1 VPITTIEELLLKM
14 IHSLFTKRKI
24 LPVLL
29 FLAFTLSGTVF
40 ASAQTTQLGAA
51 ESVLEQ
57 IAEHLSVLEF
67 EKAIALFDTIPN
79 PERNVSSLRLLEAS
93 VLSSA
98 GRHADARRI
107 VEAISSAEPENIEAL
122 FVLAT
127 IEEVS
132 GRQRQQQ
139 AALDRIIRINPNN
152 SQALIGLGNIALQA
166 RALRPAASHFHR
178 VLTNEPEN
186 VEALIGLSRAFRMNR
201 EWEQAEI
208 LLNRAVELY
217 PNMLEGRTDRARF
230 YWGRG
235 LLVQALVD
243 MDEAKRIAP
252 RDYWIAIDRGNLLLE
267 MGRRRQ
273 ALDEFLR
280 AVEINPREH
289 LAYIFTAGLK
299 DEFGDHDGAAS
310 HYAILARLR
319 PDYYFGLEGLGLHQ
333 MRVGN
338 WAEAR
343 DTFMEVYR
351 RAPEEH
357 LYALLAA
364 INWMR
369 AEDITAPRAFLQQ
382 VLPRVQ
388 RDTLEWHMFR
398 LYIDLTARNFSG
410 ESNMVVRL
418 DRERNEELRARMLFY
433 MALYYD
439 VRGNADLANR
449 YFLMVN
455 EMSVRS
461 IPEWRLN
468 EWILA
473 ERGLK
478 L

>member
-1 VPITTIEELLLKM
+1 MFQAAL
-14 IHSLFTKRKI
+14 I
-24 LPVLL
+24 LV
-29 FLAFTLSGTVF
+29 FALSGPAFV
-40 ASAQTTQLGAA
+40 SAQAA
-51 ESVLEQ
+51 QMDAVESILEQ

-67 EKAIALFDTIPN
+67 DNAIALFNTIPS
-79 PERNVSSLRLLEAS
+79 PERNASGLRLLEAS

-107 VEAISSAEPENIEAL
+107 VETINSAEPNNIDAL

-127 IEEVS
+127 IEEAS

-139 AALDRIIRINPNN
+139 AALERITRIDPNN
-152 SQALIGLGNIALQA
+152 SQAGIALGNIALQA

-186 VEALIGLSRAFRMNR
+186 PQALIGLSRAFRMNR
-201 EWEQAEI
+201 EWEQAAI

-217 PNMLEGRTDRARF
+217 PNMLEARTDRARF
-230 YWGRG
+230 NWGQG
-235 LLVQALVD
+235 YLIHALAD

-267 MGRRRQ
+267 MGRRSM
-273 ALDEFLR
+273 ALEEFSR

-299 DEFGDHDGAAS
+299 DEFGDHDGAAND
-310 HYAILARLR
+310 YAILARLR

-338 WAEAR
+338 WAAAR
-343 DTFMEVYR
+343 DTFMEVHR
-351 RAPEEH
+351 RAPNEH
-357 LYALLAA
+357 LYALMAA

-369 AEDITAPRAFLQQ
+369 AEDVTSPRAFLNQ
-382 VLPRVQ
+382 VLPRVE
-388 RDTLEWHMFR
+388 RDSLEWHMFR
-398 LYIDLTARNFSG
+398 LFIDLTNRTFAG

-418 DRERNEELRARMLFY
+418 DRERNEELKARMLFY
-433 MALYYD
+433 MAQYYD
-439 VRGNADLANR
+439 IRGNTDLANR
-449 YFLMVN
+449 YFLRVN
-455 EMSVRS
+455 EMNVRA

-468 EWILA
+468 QWIMA
-473 ERGLK
+473 ERGLQ
-478 L
+478 LF